1 MLLEVNQSTQ
11 LFIGTFA
18 IVVIFF
24 FLWELASLKIEL
36 SDFIFLSTVA
46 VVPVIFGF
54 FPSFSKKMASI
65 LGIEFPFILLFGS
78 LILIL
83 FLLFYRLI
91 RKIRDIERE
100 IKSILIEQSIQTFV
114 SKKEKEKRK
123 IY

>member
-36 SDFIFLSTVA
+36 SDFLFLSTLA
-46 VVPVIFGF
+46 VVPIIFGF
-54 FPSFSKKMASI
+54 FPGFSKKLASI
-65 LGIEFPFILLFGS
+65 LGIEFPFILLFGT
-78 LILIL
+78 LILVL

-91 RKIRDIERE
+91 RKVRDIERE
-100 IKSILIEQSIQTFV
+100 IKSILIEQSIQKFV
-114 SKKEKEKRK
+114 FKKRKEKRRL
-123 IY
+123 Y